1 MKDTIIIY
9 GSQYGTTKR
18 YAEHLSAMTGIEAV
32 AFKEAKDIDKYERVI
47 FMGALYAGSIL
58 GLKKTA
64 SKMSPQQE
72 LVIVTVGLV
81 DPTDPENINYI
92 RHSIKER
99 LRVGD
104 GTSGMRV
111 PEHLY
116 DESRIFHLHGA
127 IDYSHLSLKH
137 RMMMAVIHSKISK
150 MPEEKLNAE
159 SKTIL
164 ATYGK
169 KEDFVDYNSLTAVIT
184 FINRYDIA

>member
-1 MKDTIIIY
+1 MNKSLIIY
-9 GSQYGTTKR
+9 GSQYGTTKQ

-47 FMGALYAGSIL
+47 FMGALYAGSVL
-58 GLKKTA
+58 GLKKTV
-64 SKMSPQQE
+64 SKMSSKQE
-72 LVIVTVGLV
+72 LVVVTVGLV

-92 RHSIKER
+92 RHSVRE
-99 LRVGD
+99 
-104 GTSGMRV
+104 RV

-116 DESRIFHLHGA
+116 DETRIFHLHGA
-127 IDYSHLSLKH
+127 IDYSQLSLKH

-150 MPEEKLNAE
+150 MPEEKFNAE

-169 KEDFVDYNSLTAVIT
+169 KEDFVDYSSLTAVIT

>member
-1 MKDTIIIY
+1 MMKESIIIY

-32 AFKEAKDIDKYERVI
+32 AFRDAKAIDKYERVI
-47 FMGALYAGSIL
+47 FMGALYAGSVL
-58 GLKKTA
+58 GLKKTV
-64 SKMSPQQE
+64 SKMSPKQE
-72 LVIVTVGLV
+72 LIIVTVGLV
-81 DPTDPENINYI
+81 DPTDPENMAYI

-99 LRVGD
+99 
-104 GTSGMRV
+104 V
-111 PEHLY
+111 PKHFY

-137 RMMMAVIHSKISK
+137 RMMMAVIHTKISK

-159 SKTIL
+159 AKTIL